1 MIRLSDRIEGI
12 APSATF
18 AIKAKAA
25 ALKAAGRSIVD
36 LSAGEPDGSP
46 PEEAVAAA
54 IASIEAGDH
63 RYAPVAGLP
72 ALREAIARSYDRFG
86 LDYKA
91 ANVLVTV
98 GGKQALYNLAH
109 CLFGPGDE
117 VIVFS
122 PYWVSYLPQF
132 ALAETKVVV
141 VETRPEDGFQPDI
154 ASVAAAITENTR
166 AILVNSPSNPSGCVI
181 EHDRLAALDDLA
193 AAHGLTIIS
202 DEIYSDLTY
211 DGVVG
216 ECFAA
221 LSPSAT
227 ERTILV
233 DAVSKTFAMTGW
245 RVGWM
250 VGPAHVIKACA
261 KLQGHSTSGVCL
273 VNQRAALGAL
283 GAPPEFLEPVRAALV
298 VRRDLLAAGLDA
310 IDGIE
315 VGPVAQ
321 GAFYLFPRVDGLFGR
336 RRPDGEVLRSA
347 MDVADYLLDAAGVG
361 VVPGEAFGEPR
372 CVRVSYALSR
382 DQVELGVQRIAAAVG
397 QLS

>member
-1 MIRLSDRIEGI
+1 MIRLSDRIEGVS
-12 APSATF
+12 PSATF

-46 PEEAVAAA
+46 PQQAVDAALES
-54 IASIEAGDH
+54 IAMGEH

-86 LDYKA
+86 LHYEA
-91 ANVLVTV
+91 ANVMVTV
-98 GGKQALYNLAH
+98 GGKQALFNLAH
-109 CLFGPGDE
+109 VLFGPGDE

-132 ALAETKVVV
+132 QLAEATVVL
-141 VETRPEDGFQPDI
+141 VETRPEDGFQPDV
-154 ASVAAAITENTR
+154 AAVAAAITDRTR

-181 EHDRLAALDDLA
+181 EHERLVALDALA
-193 AAHGLTIIS
+193 EAHGLTVIS

-221 LSPSAT
+221 LTESAPQH
-227 ERTILV
+227 TILV

-250 VGPAHVIKACA
+250 VGPEHVIKACA

-273 VNQRAALGAL
+273 INQRAALGAL
-283 GAPPEFLEPVRAALV
+283 TSPQDFLAPVRAALV
-298 VRRDLLAAGLDA
+298 ARRDLLANGLDL
-310 IDGIE
+310 ISGLD
-315 VGPVAQ
+315 VGPVAK

-336 RRPDGEVLRSA
+336 TCPDGSVLRSA
-347 MDVADYLLDAAGVG
+347 MDVADYFLEEGGVG

-382 DQVELGVQRIAAAVG
+382 DQVVLGVERITAAVAR
-397 QLS
+397 LS

>member
-1 MIRLSDRIEGI
+1 MIRLSDRIEGM

-154 ASVAAAITENTR
+154 DRVAAAITARTR

-181 EHDRLAALDDLA
+181 DHHRLAALDELA

-221 LSPSAT
+221 LSPNAI

-283 GAPPEFLEPVRAALV
+283 RAPPDFLEPVRAALV
-298 VRRDLLAAGLDA
+298 VRRDLLAAGLGA
-310 IDGIE
+310 IAGIE

-336 RRPDGEVLRSA
+336 TRPDGEVIRSA
-347 MDVADYLLDAAGVG
+347 MDVADYFLDVAGVG

-382 DQVELGVQRIAAAVG
+382 DQVELGVQRIADSVS

>member
-1 MIRLSDRIEGI
+1 VIRLSERIESI
-12 APSATF
+12 SPSATF

-36 LSAGEPDGSP
+36 LSAGEPDGEP
-46 PEEAVAAA
+46 PAEAIAAG
-54 IASIEAGDH
+54 IASIQAGDH

-86 LDYKA
+86 LNYSA
-91 ANVLVTV
+91 ANVIVTV

-122 PYWVSYLPQF
+122 PYWVSYLPQLQLCG
-132 ALAETKVVV
+132 AKAVI
-141 VETRPEDGFQPDI
+141 VETRPEDGFQPDLDR
-154 ASVAAAITENTR
+154 VRAALTERTR
-166 AILVNSPSNPSGCVI
+166 AILVNSPSNPTGCVV
-181 EHDRLAALDDLA
+181 EHERLVALDRLAAE
-193 AAHGLTIIS
+193 HGLTVIS

-211 DGVVG
+211 DGVIG

-221 LSPSAT
+221 LSSSAP

-245 RVGWM
+245 RVGWL
-250 VGPAHVIKACA
+250 VGPEPVVKACA

-283 GAPPEFLEPVRAALV
+283 RASPDFLTQVRAALAT
-298 VRRDLLAAGLDA
+298 RRNLLAEGLGA
-310 IDGIE
+310 VDGID

-336 RRPDGEVLRSA
+336 KRPDGVVLDSA
-347 MDVADYLLDAAGVG
+347 LAVADYFLDEVGVG

-372 CVRVSYALSR
+372 CIRVSYALSR
-382 DQVELGVQRIAAAVG
+382 DQVALGAERIAEAVAR
-397 QLS
+397 LS